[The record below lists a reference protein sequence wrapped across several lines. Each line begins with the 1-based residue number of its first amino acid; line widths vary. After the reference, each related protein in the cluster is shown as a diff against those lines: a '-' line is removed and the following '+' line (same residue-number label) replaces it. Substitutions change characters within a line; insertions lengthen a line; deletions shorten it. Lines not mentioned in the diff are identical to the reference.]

1 MDLDQITEGEELDDE
16 LEVPRILRDLAEG
29 RLTDAEVDSVVA
41 MLQADGLEEAP
52 SWAVNG
58 AVRIAGQALGG
69 DTPRPAMWRRLVAA
83 LVFDNRLQLATGA
96 RKPGPD
102 QHPRLMYEAGGVEI
116 DLEVGDSSIAGRLRM
131 LGQVTASEPD
141 LARAWVVV
149 DGPSGRLE
157 TEVDE
162 LGQFSVDGLA
172 GGAHRMEI
180 GLTYELIE
188 IPEVRL

>member
-1 MDLDQITEGEELDDE
+1 MDLDHVTGGDELDDE
-16 LEVPRILRDLAEG
+16 VRVPRVLHDLAEG
-29 RLTDAEVDSVVA
+29 NLTDAEADTVVA
-41 MLQADGLEEAP
+41 WLEAGGLEEAP
-52 SWAVNG
+52 PWLVNR
-58 AVRIAGQALGG
+58 AVRIAGHALGG
-69 DTPRPAMWRRLVAA
+69 DAPRPAMWRRLVAA
-83 LVFDNRLQLATGA
+83 LVYDNRLQPRLAGA
-96 RKPGPD
+96 RSVSLE
-102 QHPRLMYEAGGVEI
+102 HPRLMYEAGGIEI

-157 TEVDE
+157 TEVDD

-172 GGAHRMEI
+172 SGAHRMEI

>member
-1 MDLDQITEGEELDDE
+1 MDFGHQSGDVGLGVESGGR
-16 LEVPRILRDLAEG
+16 RIMQDLADG
-29 RLTDAEVDSVVA
+29 RLSHDESDAVIA
-41 MLQADGLEEAP
+41 WLQASGLEEPP
-52 SWAVNG
+52 SWVANR

-69 DTPRPAMWRRLVAA
+69 DAPRPAMWRRLVAA
-83 LVFDNRLQLATGA
+83 LVYDNRLQPRLAGA
-96 RKPGPD
+96 RSLNIE
-102 QHPRLMYEAGGVEI
+102 HPRLMYEAGGIEI

-149 DGPSGRLE
+149 DGPSGRSE
-157 TEVDE
+157 AEVDD
-162 LGQFSVDGLA
+162 LGQFALDGLA
-172 GGAHRMEI
+172 SGAHRMEI